1 MKKDQPV
8 KTGSSHIKSVDRA
21 ILLLEALAQEDTEMS
36 LSQLSQKLGWPKS
49 TVHGLLATLR
59 DYHYVDQSMENSSY
73 RLGTRLF
80 ELGNRVARSWVIKDA
95 ARPVMLRLVKEFGE
109 TVQLGTEDDGEIL
122 YLDKLVANSV
132 VSIMS
137 EVGVRLPMHC
147 SGLGK
152 VLLAQK
158 SPAQLKRIIARKGL
172 PAMTKRTITTQAK
185 LEKEL
190 ERVRENGYAIDDGE
204 IMDGLRCVAVPIW
217 DGTGKVRYALSISG
231 QARNIYGDRLE
242 YIIDGLK
249 QAAEEISYAMGSR
262 RNEYQ

>member
-8 KTGSSHIKSVDRA
+8 KTGNSHIKSVERA

-36 LSQLSQKLGWPKS
+36 LSQLSQRLGWPKS
-49 TVHGLLATLR
+49 TIHGLLATLR
-59 DYHYVDQSMENSSY
+59 DFHYVDQSLENSNY

-95 ARPVMLRLVKEFGE
+95 ARPVMLRLVREFGE

-185 LEKEL
+185 L
-190 ERVRENGYAIDDGE
+190 
-204 IMDGLRCVAVPIW
+204 
-217 DGTGKVRYALSISG
+217 
-231 QARNIYGDRLE
+231 
-242 YIIDGLK
+242 
-249 QAAEEISYAMGSR
+249 
-262 RNEYQ
+262 